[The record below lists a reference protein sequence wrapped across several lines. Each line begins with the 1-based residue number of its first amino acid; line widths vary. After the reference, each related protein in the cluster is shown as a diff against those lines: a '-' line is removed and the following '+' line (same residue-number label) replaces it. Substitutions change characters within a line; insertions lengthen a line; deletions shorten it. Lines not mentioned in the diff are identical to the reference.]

1 MSVGGSGLVVESG
14 DAEAG
19 GGAVGVAA
27 QVGRL
32 NNDLLGLPSAMGMA
46 MRRVLDVV
54 GVWIGHNQGLGLCP
68 KSDGNAMVIVD
79 RLCGVVTA
87 LLSLTCFGDS
97 KKSHFFLLPP
107 IALSFVLFGKC
118 HTQF

>member
-32 NNDLLGLPSAMGMA
+32 NNDLLGLPSAMDMA
-46 MRRVLDVV
+46 VSRGFVV
-54 GVWIGHNQGLGLCP
+54 TDLKIGHNQGLDLYL
-68 KSDGNAMVIVD
+68 KSDGN
-79 RLCGVVTA
+79 
-87 LLSLTCFGDS
+87 GD
-97 KKSHFFLLPP
+97 
-107 IALSFVLFGKC
+107 C
-118 HTQF
+118 